1 MIKLTDII
9 NEIELDGVE
18 FFLPEEINFDYY
30 DGLNKLVIDSGLY
43 IKSYKELITLAVRN
57 QKVVGALYGGLRG
70 KVYEFDIMV
79 DKNEKP
85 KGLQKDTIG
94 SKLIQMGIEEFKPY
108 EEMSDEYKL
117 QLDVVNPNLIS
128 YLEKLGFHKKI
139 QYPNHVI
146 MEL

>member
-1 MIKLTDII
+1 MIKLTDLI
-9 NEIELDGVE
+9 NEIELDGIE
-18 FFLPEEINFDYY
+18 FLSPEEIDFDYY
-30 DGLNKLVIDSGLY
+30 DDLNQLVIDSGLY
-43 IKSYKELITLAVRN
+43 IKSYKELIILAVRN

-70 KVYEFDIMV
+70 KVFEFDVMV

-94 SKLIQMGIEEFKPY
+94 SKLIKFGIEEFKPY
-108 EEMSDEYKL
+108 KEMSDEYKL

-128 YLEKLGFHKKI
+128 YLERLGFHKKV